1 MPVADAAAAAAAAG
15 AAVVAAACVATINC
29 HNFCA
34 AIPQALG
41 NFHRRVLSLPLILL
55 LSLTRKKSALNIVAH
70 KFRLSLRQS
79 CRLWHC
85 IGWLS

>member
-1 MPVADAAAAAAAAG
+1 MPVADAAAAAAAG

-41 NFHRRVLSLPLILL
+41 NFHRRGLSLPHLPVLPLPLILL
-55 LSLTRKKSALNIVAH
+55 LSLSLAKKAH
-70 KFRLSLRQS
+70 
-79 CRLWHC
+79 
-85 IGWLS
+85 

>member
-1 MPVADAAAAAAAAG
+1 MPVAAAAAAAGAAAAAAAG

-41 NFHRRVLSLPLILL
+41 NFHRRASLPHLPVLPLPLTIL
-55 LSLTRKKSALNIVAH
+55 LSLSLAKKAH
-70 KFRLSLRQS
+70 
-79 CRLWHC
+79 
-85 IGWLS
+85 